1 MAAQVLADPTQAGTG
16 AELFNTRKSL
26 AQEQVGLTYERE
38 FGAHDDL
45 VAMVYGGHREIDI
58 AMLALFGGLP
68 DGFIESYEQ
77 VSPLAL
83 GWRDRIALHQLY
95 PLAAHACLF
104 GGGYGQRVTTLLATL
119 LR

>member
-1 MAAQVLADPTQAGTG
+1 MRCASARAVRSARATG
-16 AELFNTRKSL
+16 APARRSV
-26 AQEQVGLTYERE
+26 VGQHRRRCATTTTI
-38 FGAHDDL
+38 FDPA
-45 VAMVYGGHREIDI
+45 VYGGHREIDI

-77 VSPLAL
+77 VSPLAA

-104 GGGYGQRVTTLLATL
+104 GGGYGASVASVLATL
-119 LR
+119 PAVTLLF